1 MKRGIGRFLALL
13 FPLFVLTPYLGGSS
27 LELEKAGS
35 YWLSHYA
42 DYYEDVEGKLTLK
55 DLRSKAFRHD
65 EIVDHNFGFTAST
78 YWFKTTLYPTRDAL
92 SREWWLRIY
101 YPLLDDISVYGVDT
115 KSGDLLFEKHGG
127 DLRPFSEREVAHLN
141 FLYHIPLSEKPMTLY
156 VRVATESSMQVP
168 MVLQTAKDAI
178 EEDQRIVLI
187 TGLYY
192 GLFIVIFL
200 YNVIM
205 YYYTKEQNYILYLLF
220 ITAFVTWQLSLNGIG
235 QEYFWSDCHW
245 MAAHGAPFFTA
256 LSAVTALLFSKHFLQ
271 TARFIPVMNIVLKVL
286 LYTSIVVMLLSA
298 FIPYRSAMLMNVG
311 LAIAVPLLL
320 LTSGVMVWRRKFRPA
335 RFYVMGWSS
344 FLLGTVIIALNKYG
358 FFHGYLFFNHAQQL
372 GSALEMIFL
381 SWALADRI
389 KLMQDEYVDKLST
402 LNVTL
407 QNKVAANLEKA
418 REKDKMLM
426 KQSRLAAMGEMIEQI
441 AHQWRQPLNTLA
453 LIMQDLFFKI
463 KLRNFDEAAFEKANE
478 QINETL
484 QYMSKTIDDFRNF
497 HQMDKDMDR
506 VAIEEVVSMALAL
519 NEASLRYAHIE
530 CYLHSDTPH
539 YALIAKNEMVQI
551 FMNLIKNARDAITE
565 KRPEVGRIDIY
576 VSETDTHV
584 ITVVEDNAGG
594 IPEVIMEHIFE
605 PYFTTKQNNRGTGL
619 GLYMSRSIVEESMN
633 GTLEAENGDYGARF
647 TVSVPKEES
656 VLKPENRTDEGS
668 DHL

>member
-1 MKRGIGRFLALL
+1 MERGRNRFLVLL
-13 FPLFVLTPYLGGSS
+13 FSLLAGVMNLYGSS
-27 LELEKAGS
+27 LYLEKSSS

-42 DYYEDVEGKLTLK
+42 DYYEDAAGTLELK
-55 DLRSKAFRHD
+55 EARAKAFRHD
-65 EIVDHNFGFTAST
+65 EIVDHNFGFTASA
-78 YWFKTTLYPTRDAL
+78 YWFKTTIYPSQEAL
-92 SREWWLRIY
+92 TKEWWLRIY

-115 KSGDLLFEKHGG
+115 LSGAVLFEKHGG
-127 DLRPFSEREVAHLN
+127 DLHPFSEREVAHLN

-168 MVLQTAKDAI
+168 MALQTAKEAI
-178 EEDQRIVLI
+178 EEDQRIVLV

-205 YYYTKEQNYILYLLF
+205 YYYTKEQNYIHYLLF
-220 ITAFVTWQLSLNGIG
+220 ITAFVIWQLSLNGIG
-235 QEYFWSDCHW
+235 QEFFWSDWQW
-245 MAAHGAPFFTA
+245 MTAHGAPFFTA
-256 LSAVTALLFSKHFLQ
+256 LSAVTAILFSKHFLQ
-271 TARFIPVMNIVLKVL
+271 TARFIPTMNIVLKVMM
-286 LYTSIVVMLLSA
+286 YYSGIVVVLSA
-298 FIPYRSAMLMNVG
+298 FIPYRSAMLMSVG
-311 LAIAVPLLL
+311 LAIVVPLLL
-320 LTSGVMVWRRKFRPA
+320 LSSGVMVWRCKFRPA
-335 RFYVMGWSS
+335 RFYVLGWSS

-407 QNKVAANLEKA
+407 QQKVAANLEKA

-478 QINETL
+478 KINETL

-497 HQMDKDMDR
+497 HQMDKDMDH
-506 VAIEEVVSMALAL
+506 VPIEEVINMALAL

-530 CYLHSDTPH
+530 CRLHSERPH

-565 KRPEVGRIDIY
+565 KRPNSGQIDIY
-576 VSETDTHV
+576 ISQSDTH
-584 ITVVEDNAGG
+584 IRIAVEDNAGG

-605 PYFTTKQNNRGTGL
+605 PYFTTKQPNRGTGL

-633 GTLEAENGDYGARF
+633 GTLEAENGDAGARF
-647 TVSVPKEES
+647 IVTIPKEDAVRE
-656 VLKPENRTDEGS
+656 PETIQNEGS